1 MEPRIESIAPQK
13 LVGLSC
19 NMSWAQ
25 DQTAS
30 LWRTFMPLRKQ
41 IAHAINDDVMA
52 IQVYDA
58 SYSFD
63 AFNPISTFDQW
74 AAIAVSDWGKMPQ
87 GLSSFVLPEGL
98 YAVFTYKGI
107 ASQAGAFFAQIFNI
121 WLPQSKYL
129 LDHRPHF
136 AIMGAA
142 YKHNDP
148 TSEEEI
154 WIPIKPR

>member
-1 MEPRIESIAPQK
+1 MEPRIESIPARK
-13 LVGLSC
+13 LVGLTCS
-19 NMSWAQ
+19 MSWVE

-41 IAHAINDDVMA
+41 IAHPINDELIA
-52 IQVYDA
+52 LQVYDA
-58 SYSFD
+58 RYSFD
-63 AFNPISTFDQW
+63 TFNPGSSFDYW
-74 AAIAVSDWGKMPQ
+74 AAIAVSEWENIPEE
-87 GLSSFVLPEGL
+87 LSTFVLPEGL

-107 ASQAGAFFAQIFNI
+107 ASQAGSFFAYIFTT
-121 WLPQSKYL
+121 WLPQSSYK

-148 TSEEEI
+148 ASEEEL
-154 WIPIKPR
+154 WIPIKPK